1 MKCLLSCAL
10 FAAAAVSASAQL
22 PVGLTDM
29 LQSLSSQQATH
40 TAFTFDRE
48 MLQSANALF
57 QDSTAGLDS
66 VTVENYRYREPAFY
80 VPENMASLNAA
91 YNAAGYHHLVEK
103 HVDAREATMPH
114 GTLTDL
120 WLHNDGTNIDSVVVL
135 IRGAKQMSVVEVS
148 GTLKP
153 LDLVHLSGHFG
164 IPKVDPNVVM
174 VPDDNPRSRR

>member
-1 MKCLLSCAL
+1 VKCLMTCVL
-10 FAAAAVSASAQL
+10 FAAAVGASAQL
-22 PVGLTDM
+22 PIGLPDM

-57 QDSTAGLDS
+57 QDATAGLNS

-80 VPENMASLNAA
+80 VPENMAALNAA

-103 HVDAREATMPH
+103 HVDAREATMPR

-135 IRGAKQMSVVEVS
+135 VRGAKQMSVVEVS
-148 GTLKP
+148 GMLKP

-164 IPKVDPNVVM
+164 IPKVDPSVVM
-174 VPDDNPRSRR
+174 VPDNNPNSRR

>member
-1 MKCLLSCAL
+1 MKYLCACVV
-10 FAAAAVSASAQL
+10 FAASVGASAQL
-22 PVGLTDM
+22 PIGLPDV
-29 LQSLSSQQATH
+29 LSSLSSQQATH

-57 QDSTAGLDS
+57 QDATAGLNS

-80 VPENMASLNAA
+80 VPENMAALNAA
-91 YNAAGYHHLVEK
+91 YSAAGYHHLVEK
-103 HVDAREATMPH
+103 HVDPREATMPR

-135 IRGAKQMSVVEVS
+135 IRASRQMSVVEVT